1 MVGHQREREKT
12 NSKEVADMRIGIQIS
27 KKDLEILQELE
38 NITGIGKSSIVSIL
52 IDEVYS
58 GYKCAKISKNY
69 DFMPMALATKRFKDK
84 IRH

>member
-1 MVGHQREREKT
+1 MKFSVK
-12 NSKEVADMRIGIQIS
+12 IS

-38 NITGIGKSSIVSIL
+38 NVTGIGKSSIVSIL

-58 GYKCAKISKNY
+58 SYKCSKISRNFDY
-69 DFMPMALATKRFKDK
+69 MPMALATKRFKNK